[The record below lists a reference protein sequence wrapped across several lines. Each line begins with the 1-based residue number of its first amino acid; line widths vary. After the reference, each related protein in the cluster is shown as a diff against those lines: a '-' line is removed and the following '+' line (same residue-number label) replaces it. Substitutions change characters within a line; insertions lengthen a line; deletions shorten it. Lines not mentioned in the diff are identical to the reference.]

1 MESNREDAKRCIEIA
16 ARELAAGDQAKALKF
31 ARKAQALYPSP
42 EADSMVAQA
51 TSASSSAA
59 GDKASTASSSSATG
73 ASAGAKRPAT
83 VREHRSRNF
92 VRSILRVA
100 RATLHARTMHNAR
113 LTAALW
119 AVDAGL
125 RSHRV

>member
-51 TSASSSAA
+51 TSAPATGA
-59 GDKASTASSSSATG
+59 KASTASPSSATG

-83 VREHRSRNF
+83 VRARIPQFRPLRFHGWQGPRSTRG
-92 VRSILRVA
+92 
-100 RATLHARTMHNAR
+100 HRTMR
-113 LTAALW
+113 
-119 AVDAGL
+119 G
-125 RSHRV
+125 